1 MLAYRPLGREIAL
14 RRITVTH
21 SLNRSAGKC
30 NNRNRCGYDDQ
41 RDGHSAEARSMSII
55 PRTILPFAK
64 SYWRRA
70 GANEAC
76 APKTPSAKHD
86 LNWTVLRV
94 MLGSFDFPS
103 LSFAV
108 TFLLRLAGGPT
119 FWADLTAMPLLTDL
133 VITSERHDVLL
144 QWTSFP
150 DPEMESEA
158 SGMQRVSFSEILIDS
173 KLNLALSRILQSR
186 SCSNYHGQDTD
197 IPKLERNGKIR

>member
-21 SLNRSAGKC
+21 SPNRSAGKC

-64 SYWRRA
+64 SYWRCA

-108 TFLLRLAGGPT
+108 PPPPRRRPYVLGRLNSDAPT
-119 FWADLTAMPLLTDL
+119 NGFGHH
-133 VITSERHDVLL
+133 ERATRCPPPMHIV
-144 QWTSFP
+144 P
-150 DPEMESEA
+150 C
-158 SGMQRVSFSEILIDS
+158 SG
-173 KLNLALSRILQSR
+173 
-186 SCSNYHGQDTD
+186 
-197 IPKLERNGKIR
+197 NGK

>member
-21 SLNRSAGKC
+21 SPNRSAGKC

-144 QWTSFP
+144 RSPIRRWKVKLPECNVFP
-150 DPEMESEA
+150 SPKS
-158 SGMQRVSFSEILIDS
+158 
-173 KLNLALSRILQSR
+173 LSTA
-186 SCSNYHGQDTD
+186 N
-197 IPKLERNGKIR
+197 